1 MTDFCLKEFDYSPTK
16 EQQEF
21 LNFLM
26 SNEFPLFYNRQ
37 TSEKY
42 MYYSHALMQRNK
54 DDLPEGGIINSPYF
68 DYAKNFFL
76 EVCSKNNVE
85 VKTILRGSVNNTI
98 YHPDKCGDI
107 HVDHLFP
114 HYNFIYHLNE
124 TNAPTRLY
132 DENDNFVKQSNPKKN
147 RAVVFSGMRHAQA
160 FAEPHEQRIVLV
172 FTFLGSIH

>member
-1 MTDFCLKEFDYSPTK
+1 MNNFCLKEFDYLPNK

-54 DDLPEGGIINSPYF
+54 NDLPEGGIINSPYY

-76 EVCSKNNVE
+76 EVCSKNNIE
-85 VKTILRGSVNNTI
+85 VNLHYIPVHR
-98 YHPDKCGDI
+98 HP
-107 HVDHLFP
+107 
-114 HYNFIYHLNE
+114 YY
-124 TNAPTRLY
+124 
-132 DENDNFVKQSNPKKN
+132 ENLGFKKN
-147 RAVVFSGMRHAQA
+147 DFPV
-160 FAEPHEQRIVLV
+160 AEKFHQEAI
-172 FTFLGSIH
+172 SIPMYATLKDEDREYIIKTLRKKIMVI